1 MRIRRSGESP
11 SAAGRWQLVGWLVL
25 ALVGTGCESAM
36 RMPGRLVRAVTPGS
50 RPQTIDLAALQT
62 ELQRFADEYAERTTS
77 ALDASA
83 RNIGTPEARSQALRW
98 KVSVNSAV
106 ITIVTGPNP
115 QVNLLDTLA
124 LATLTR
130 MALEEIGAKS
140 ANGPAF
146 EPWLEVSRS
155 LETYA
160 WEELAPG
167 VFSAE
172 QLQELRDTLQR
183 WWDTNPAGHLSFVA
197 RPVESRSLIRH
208 TAETA
213 SRPGS
218 VFALVGLDPT
228 AGLDPAVRELTRTR
242 LLAERAMFMAQR
254 MPFVLRLQLELLVDQ
269 LLRDQNIAGLLT
281 KTADLAVSAERISR
295 AVESLSVTANDLP
308 DRITAERRAVLEAI
322 EAKESTLRE
331 VAGAF
336 GQTLAA
342 GERMSTSLNTSLL
355 TFDALMQR
363 FGVGEPAA
371 PGPPADP
378 AREPFRVLD
387 YAETAARLEVAS
399 RELTVLLNTLDQVLG
414 STNLTEL
421 QTQVGAAV
429 EQAQA
434 GSRGVV
440 DHAFWRALL
449 LVGAILVAALLY
461 RWIARRLAP

>member
-1 MRIRRSGESP
+1 MTSP
-11 SAAGRWQLVGWLVL
+11 PAPRCWSLLSWLVL
-25 ALVGTGCESAM
+25 ALVLTGCESAV
-36 RMPGRLVRAVTPGS
+36 RMPGRLVRAVTPGG

-77 ALDASA
+77 ALEAYA
-83 RNIGTPEARSQALRW
+83 RNVGTAEARSQALRW

-106 ITIVTGPNP
+106 ITIATGPSP

-130 MALEEIGAKS
+130 LALEEIGAM
-140 ANGPAF
+140 ADNGPAF
-146 EPWLEVSRS
+146 APWLEVSRN
-155 LETYA
+155 LEKYV
-160 WEELAPG
+160 WEDLADD

-172 QLQELRDTLQR
+172 QLQELRDALQR

-197 RPVESRSLIRH
+197 RPVESRTLIRH

-242 LLAERAMFMAQR
+242 LLGERAMFMAQR
-254 MPFVLRLQLELLVDQ
+254 MPFVLRLQLELLVDD
-269 LLRDQNIAGLLT
+269 LLRDQNIAGMLA

-295 AVESLSVTANDLP
+295 AVESLSVTATDLP
-308 DRITAERRAVLEAI
+308 DRITAERRAILEAI
-322 EAKESTLRE
+322 EAQEGMLRE
-331 VAGAF
+331 LAGAV

-342 GERMSTSLNTSLL
+342 GESMSTSLNTSLL

-378 AREPFRVLD
+378 QREPFRILD
-387 YAETAARLEVAS
+387 YAQTAAQLEVAS
-399 RELTVLLNTLDQVLG
+399 RELTVMLNTLDQVLG

-421 QTQVGAAV
+421 QTQVGGAV

-449 LVGAILVAALLY
+449 LVVAVLAAALIY
-461 RWIARRLAP
+461 RWIGSRLTPRR